1 MVNSEEKKE
10 KAGWTFESFLRKTF
24 KGILDA
30 IAGFF
35 LKLGLTPNMVTLSGL
50 VLSGGVAALICTGHI
65 TWAGL
70 LMVIAAPMDALD
82 GSMARLKGNVTTF
95 GAFLD
100 SVVDRFSELI
110 ILGALLF
117 YFLQANNLLTSML
130 VFIAAGG
137 SVMVSYTKAR
147 AESLG
152 FSAKVGV
159 MTRVERMIVLA
170 AGLIFNLPVIA
181 MWILAVLTLFT
192 AVQRILFVKK
202 QADAS

>member
-1 MVNSEEKKE
+1 MVNSEESKE
-10 KAGWTFESFLRKTF
+10 KTAWTFESFLRKTF

-35 LKLGLTPNMVTLSGL
+35 LKLGLTANMVTLSGL
-50 VLSGGVAALICTGHI
+50 ILSGGVAVLIGTGHI

-70 LMVIAAPMDALD
+70 LMAISAPMDALD
-82 GSMARLKGNVTTF
+82 GSMARLKGTVTPF

-100 SVVDRFSELI
+100 SVVDRFAELI
-110 ILGALLF
+110 ILGGLLF
-117 YFLQANNLLTSML
+117 YYLQANNNLACLL

-152 FSAKVGV
+152 FGAKVGI

-170 AGLIFNLPVIA
+170 AGLIFNVAIVA
-181 MWILAVLTLFT
+181 VWILAVMTLFT
-192 AVQRILFVKK
+192 AVQRILMVKK
-202 QADAS
+202 QADAK

>member
-1 MVNSEEKKE
+1 MVNSEESKE
-10 KAGWTFESFLRKTF
+10 KTAWTFESFLRKTF

-35 LKLGLTPNMVTLSGL
+35 LKLGLTANMVTLSGL
-50 VLSGGVAALICTGHI
+50 ILSGGVAVLIGTGHI

-70 LMVIAAPMDALD
+70 LMAISAPMDALD
-82 GSMARLKGNVTTF
+82 GSMARLKGTVTPF

-100 SVVDRFSELI
+100 SVVDRFAELI
-110 ILGALLF
+110 ILGGLLF
-117 YFLQANNLLTSML
+117 YYLQANNNLACLL

-152 FSAKVGV
+152 FGAKVGI

-170 AGLIFNLPVIA
+170 AGLIFNVAIVA
-181 MWILAVLTLFT
+181 VWILAVMTLFT

-202 QADAS
+202 QADAK

>member
-35 LKLGLTPNMVTLSGL
+35 LKLGLTPNMVTLFGL

-117 YFLQANNLLTSML
+117 YFLQANNLLASML

-152 FSAKVGV
+152 FNAKVGV